1 VIEARPDFLTFCTD
15 SCHHKVGATHSMSV
29 LVAMDEEKVS
39 GEY

>member
-1 VIEARPDFLTFCTD
+1 MIEARLTFRAD
-15 SCHHKVGATHSMSV
+15 SCHRKVTATHLMSV